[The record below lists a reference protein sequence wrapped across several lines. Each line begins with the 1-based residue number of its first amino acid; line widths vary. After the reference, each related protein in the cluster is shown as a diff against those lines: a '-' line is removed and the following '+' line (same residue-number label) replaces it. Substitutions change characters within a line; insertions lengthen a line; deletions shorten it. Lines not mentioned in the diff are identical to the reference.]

1 MQTKAQRDF
10 DEVFDEAE
18 HIYSEPI
25 YDTPSK
31 GKYATPTKV
40 AFIYYVSTC
49 IAQNL
54 IQPPIFFTKTVFFCQ
69 NKRISFSTIHF
80 DEIFVR

>member
-40 AFIYYVSTC
+40 PFIYYVSIC
-49 IAQNL
+49 IPQNL
-54 IQPPIFFTKTVFFCQ
+54 IQLPIFCYKNWVFCK
-69 NKRISFSTIHF
+69 NKRISFSTLNF
-80 DEIFVR
+80 DKISC